1 MDWYSRSTVPVDHKG
16 KKQNF
21 TGVLLRRR
29 GQKNI
34 IVALCLI
41 GLIFLV
47 LAGYSRAQ
55 KKVTVCVEDKKIK
68 VQTFKKTVG
77 EVLQEKNIPLKPQD
91 KVTPAT
97 FTFLNDGLKIVIRQA
112 VPVTVTV
119 NGRTQKYWVY
129 PGMVAE
135 VLESQGVSLGKND
148 LVRPP
153 LTGVVRAGAQIKVTR
168 VVKKEAVKEIEL
180 AFNTQRETN
189 PNLPRG
195 FTQVSRAG
203 RSGLEKQKWQIT
215 YHDGREVERCI
226 LARTIVLA
234 PKDRVL
240 QVGTKKQVTVS
251 RSGQGVNSAQEMTM
265 LATAYTHTGN
275 NTASGV
281 PPRYGTVAV
290 DPRVI
295 PLGTRLYIE
304 GYGYAVAQDI
314 GPAIKGNRVDVFFET
329 GTQARQWGIRSVK
342 VKVLR

>member
-1 MDWYSRSTVPVDHKG
+1 LDWYSFKKEEKQKFVD
-16 KKQNF
+16 
-21 TGVLLRRR
+21 VLSRGRRL
-29 GQKNI
+29 KNT
-34 IVALCLI
+34 IVVFCLVSIAL
-41 GLIFLV
+41 LV

-55 KKVTVCVEDKKIK
+55 KKVTVCVEGKKME

-97 FTFLNDGLKIVIRQA
+97 FTFLKDGLKIVIRQA
-112 VPVTVTV
+112 IPVTITAD
-119 NGRTQKYWVY
+119 NWTQKHWVY
-129 PGMVAE
+129 PGTVAE
-135 VLESQGVSLGKND
+135 VLQSLDVSLGKND

-153 LTGVVRAGAQIKVTR
+153 LTSVVRAGTQIKVTR
-168 VVKKEAVKEIEL
+168 VVKIEAVKEIKL

-203 RSGLEKQKWQIT
+203 RSGLEKQNWQIT
-215 YHDGREVERCI
+215 YHDGREVERC
-226 LARTIVLA
+226 LLSRTIVLA

-240 QVGTKKQVTVS
+240 QVGTKRQVAVS
-251 RSGQGVNSAQEMTM
+251 RSGQGINSAQEVTM

-275 NTASGV
+275 NTASGT
-281 PPRYGTVAV
+281 PPCYGSVAV

-314 GPAIKGNRVDVFFET
+314 GPAIKGQRVDVFFET
-329 GTQARQWGIRSVK
+329 GAQARQWGMRSVK